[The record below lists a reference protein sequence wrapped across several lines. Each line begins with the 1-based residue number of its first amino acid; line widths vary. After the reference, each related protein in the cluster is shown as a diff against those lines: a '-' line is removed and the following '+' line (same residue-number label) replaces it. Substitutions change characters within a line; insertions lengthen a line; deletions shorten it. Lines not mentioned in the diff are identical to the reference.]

1 MRNNAFTDRMHK
13 LVNLPSNRRPDL
25 FHRMKKTTELLDFLL
40 RTLVSG
46 LALAF
51 LVVYLWPSLLN
62 REQQPEQGDKAV
74 APANPV
80 PAAPLSYA
88 DAVNRAAPAVVS
100 IYTSSLDPQPVSPEI
115 QEELGEHYLYRMRR
129 DMGSGVLVSED
140 GYVLTN
146 HHVVSSAQN
155 IKIAL
160 WDGRLANA
168 QVVGSD
174 PETDLAVLKIKLT
187 NLPTVP
193 IAHDPSPRVGDVVLA
208 IGNALGLSHTVTMGI
223 ISATGRDN
231 IGSPTADGFL
241 QTDAA
246 INAGNSGGALVNA
259 RGELIG
265 ISARNL
271 GSIQGAQNIGFAIPM
286 GIAQN
291 VMQQIID
298 YGSVRRG
305 WLGAQFSNIP
315 SSSRFD
321 SSQRGDGIH
330 VRAVTR
336 DGPAWT
342 AGIREG
348 DTILKLN
355 GVAVED
361 IRAFNLQISSTM
373 PGVKVDL
380 EVDRGA
386 KVFATYAILIQQ
398 PPMQ

>member
-1 MRNNAFTDRMHK
+1 
-13 LVNLPSNRRPDL
+13 
-25 FHRMKKTTELLDFLL
+25 MKKTTALLDFVL
-40 RTLVSG
+40 RATVSG
-46 LALAF
+46 LAIAF

-62 REQQPEQGDKAV
+62 RSQQTSDAGDPV
-74 APANPV
+74 AQEGSATV
-80 PAAPLSYA
+80 APLSYA

-100 IYTSSLDPQPVSPEI
+100 IYTSSLDPQPVSPEV
-115 QEELGEHYLYRMRR
+115 QQELGDRYLYRMRR
-129 DMGSGVLVSED
+129 DMGSGVLVSDD

-146 HHVVSSAQN
+146 QHVISGAQN

-160 WDGRLANA
+160 WDGRLASA

-174 PETDLAVLKIKLT
+174 PETDLAVLKVMLT
-187 NLPTVP
+187 GLPTVP
-193 IAHDPSPRVGDVVLA
+193 IARDPPPRVGDVVLA

-265 ISARNL
+265 ISTRNL

-305 WLGAQFSNIP
+305 WLGLQFSNLP
-315 SSSRFD
+315 SSNRYGATQ
-321 SSQRGDGIH
+321 SQSGIH
-330 VRAVTR
+330 VRTVAH
-336 DGPAWT
+336 DSPAWN

-348 DTILKLN
+348 DTIIKLN
-355 GVAVED
+355 GEPVDD
-361 IRAFNLQISSTM
+361 IRAFNLLISSTL
-373 PGVKVDL
+373 PGTKVELDVERES
-380 EVDRGA
+380 EV
-386 KVFATYAILIQQ
+386 FSTYAILIQQ
-398 PPMQ
+398 PPVF

>member
-1 MRNNAFTDRMHK
+1 
-13 LVNLPSNRRPDL
+13 
-25 FHRMKKTTELLDFLL
+25 MKKTTELLDFVL
-40 RTLVSG
+40 RAIVSG
-46 LALAF
+46 LAIAF
-51 LVVYLWPSLLN
+51 LVVYLWPSLLS
-62 REQQPEQGDKAV
+62 RSQQAEEARNPIVQEETVG
-74 APANPV
+74 APV
-80 PAAPLSYA
+80 SYA

-100 IYTSSLDPQPVSPEI
+100 IYTSSLDPQPVSPEV
-115 QEELGEHYLYRMRR
+115 QHELGDRYLYRMRR

-146 HHVVSSAQN
+146 HHVISSAQN

-160 WDGRLANA
+160 WDGRLASA

-174 PETDLAVLKIKLT
+174 PETDLAVLKVKLT
-187 NLPTVP
+187 GLPTVP
-193 IAHDPSPRVGDVVLA
+193 IARDPPPRVGDVVLA

-305 WLGAQFSNIP
+305 WLGVQFSNVP
-315 SSSRFD
+315 SSNRYGAERP
-321 SSQRGDGIH
+321 QGGIH
-330 VRAVTR
+330 VRSVVH
-336 DGPAWT
+336 DSPAWN

-355 GVAVED
+355 GEPVDD
-361 IRAFNLQISSTM
+361 IRVFNLAISSAL
-373 PGVKVDL
+373 PGTKVEMDVERES
-380 EVDRGA
+380 EV
-386 KVFATYAILIQQ
+386 FSTYAILIQQ
-398 PPMQ
+398 PPMP

>member
-1 MRNNAFTDRMHK
+1 
-13 LVNLPSNRRPDL
+13 
-25 FHRMKKTTELLDFLL
+25 MKKTTELLDFLL
-40 RTLVSG
+40 RALVSG

-51 LVVYLWPSLLN
+51 LVVYLWPSLLDHGQQA
-62 REQQPEQGDKAV
+62 EQADITLAPENSAPV
-74 APANPV
+74 APF
-80 PAAPLSYA
+80 SYA

-100 IYTSSLDPQPVSPEI
+100 IYTSSLDPQPVTPEI
-115 QEELGEHYLYRMRR
+115 QQELGERYLYRMRR

-174 PETDLAVLKIKLT
+174 PETDLAVLKIMLT

-193 IAHDPSPRVGDVVLA
+193 IARDPPPQVGDVVLA

-231 IGSPTADGFL
+231 IGSTSADGFL

-271 GSIQGAQNIGFAIPM
+271 ASIQGAQNIGFAIPM

-305 WLGAQFSNIP
+305 WLGVQFSNVP
-315 SSSRFD
+315 SSSR
-321 SSQRGDGIH
+321 SGGSRRGDGIH
-330 VRAVTR
+330 VRSVTR
-336 DGPAWT
+336 DGPAWN
-342 AGIREG
+342 AGIQEG

-361 IRAFNLQISSTM
+361 IGTFDLQISATM
-373 PGVKVDL
+373 PGAKVDL
-380 EVDRGA
+380 EVERGS
-386 KVFATYAILIQQ
+386 KVFATYATLIQQ
-398 PPMQ
+398 PPMP

>member
-1 MRNNAFTDRMHK
+1 
-13 LVNLPSNRRPDL
+13 
-25 FHRMKKTTELLDFLL
+25 MKKITELLDFVV
-40 RTLVSG
+40 RAIVSG
-46 LALAF
+46 LAIAF

-62 REQQPEQGDKAV
+62 RSQQMEHTGVEATQEEGSASAV
-74 APANPV
+74 
-80 PAAPLSYA
+80 PLSYA

-100 IYTSSLDPQPVSPEI
+100 IYTSSLDPQPVTPEV
-115 QEELGEHYLYRMRR
+115 QQELGDRYLYRMRR

-146 HHVVSSAQN
+146 HHVVSGAQN

-160 WDGRLANA
+160 WDGRLASA
-168 QVVGSD
+168 EVVGSD
-174 PETDLAVLKIKLT
+174 PETDLAVLKVNLT
-187 NLPTVP
+187 GLPTVP
-193 IAHDPSPRVGDVVLA
+193 IAHDPPPRVGDVVLA

-231 IGSPTADGFL
+231 IGSPSADGFL

-305 WLGAQFSNIP
+305 WLGVQFSNIP
-315 SSSRFD
+315 SSSRSR
-321 SSQRGDGIH
+321 SSPSGDGAH
-330 VRAVTR
+330 VRSVAR
-336 DGPAWT
+336 GGPAWI

-348 DTILKLN
+348 DTLLKLN
-355 GVAVED
+355 GQPIHD
-361 IRAFNLQISSTM
+361 IRAFNLLISSTL
-373 PGVKVDL
+373 PGTKVDIDV
-380 EVDRGA
+380 ERGSR
-386 KVFATYAILIQQ
+386 VFTTYAILIQQ
-398 PPMQ
+398 PPIPAD